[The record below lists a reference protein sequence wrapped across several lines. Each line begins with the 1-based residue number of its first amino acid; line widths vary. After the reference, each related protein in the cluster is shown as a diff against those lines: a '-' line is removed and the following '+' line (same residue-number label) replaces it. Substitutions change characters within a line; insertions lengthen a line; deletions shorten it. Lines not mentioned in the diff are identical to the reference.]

1 MLRPAV
7 LVVDDD
13 RGNCAIVARRLTQE
27 GYEVD
32 VAYNGLDALAM
43 VQEKP
48 YRLGVLDYQMPG
60 MDGVEL
66 YQRITEVRPGMIGVF
81 LTSYASINTVF
92 SAVGVG
98 VQRVL
103 SKPVDFRELVPLV
116 EELIGKAAST
126 NGAAN
131 N

>member
-1 MLRPAV
+1 MTV
-7 LVVDDD
+7 EIHN
-13 RGNCAIVARRLTQE
+13 GHRRLMQH

-32 VAYNGLDALAM
+32 VAYDGLQALAM
-43 VQEKP
+43 VQQKP

-66 YQRITEVRPGMIGVF
+66 YRAHHRSSPGHDWRF
-81 LTSYASINTVF
+81 LTSYASIHTVF

-116 EELIGKAAST
+116 EELIGKGTKPDAVTMAE
-126 NGAAN
+126 AN
-131 N
+131 H